1 MKAESQALSEIVKR
15 KRETLLKWIP
25 APDEWLTVNCDG
37 SVIQSHGLAAAG
49 GIIRD
54 NSGHRLAVFSSNL
67 GSCTIIRAELRAAA
81 IGLELAWGMH
91 ARKVNIQ
98 IDSNAAVLAICG
110 QQQDDSRH
118 SHILQ
123 QIRQLIDRDW
133 TVKVTHFYRER
144 NLVADLLAHHGH
156 ELSLGSHFNF
166 VCSSDIERA
175 ISSYIVGVCFPR
187 LISSNE

>member
-123 QIRQLIDRDW
+123 QIRDLLNREW
-133 TVKVTHFYRER
+133 VTSVSHIFREG
-144 NLVADLLAHHGH
+144 NSVADILAHHGH
-156 ELSLGSHFNF
+156 TLPFGVHSDLHLPPEFHYAIRSD
-166 VCSSDIERA
+166 CS
-175 ISSYIVGVCFPR
+175 GVSFPR
-187 LISSNE
+187 MTVPH